1 MDTKDRNKQT
11 ADLKICSINIC
22 GVSERSQLVLDKYN
36 DENAFDILAVQE
48 TATGNP
54 DPNHLQLSNMSVIRD
69 SNKSANKGCAIFY
82 KDRYSLTS
90 LPEIAGISKNIDT
103 VWCLGVFDG
112 KRVIIGTAYVKLGYP
127 SGITELVAMLDKAK
141 SCAKV
146 LKACGVILCGDLNSR
161 HVLFGDRVTDAYG
174 KKLIEDLDHCS
185 YSILYPK
192 SPTFIAVNGAS
203 SVIDLFVV
211 SNNIESKFSCPETNV
226 EVELFS
232 GAPTC
237 FRGHVPVISSIDM
250 KIKPPPAGVE
260 KPCFD
265 NMDWGEWSKDLDA
278 QILKAVT
285 ASQEC
290 PCESWNLFQKSV
302 DTVSKRHAEK
312 KIVTCHSKPFWT
324 TELTELAEVLRKA
337 KKAWYKRNI
346 DGNRDKMTTAKF
358 AFDEARMRECKT
370 FILRKTATLNTAD
383 CHQFWK
389 EFKKLFGKKTN
400 NSIDS
405 LNNDSGG
412 LVTEPEEKEALLF
425 DTFFGG
431 KHLDESKFD
440 NHFMDKINDI
450 YEDIKARGFAEES
463 SAHPQAGAADKTD
476 LLSSLNSEVT
486 MEEICSSI
494 KSYEISG
501 KSVDQNQF
509 HPRMLKNLGPAALA
523 HLHKLFN
530 QCLDLGIWVWD
541 DAEVI
546 FLRKPD
552 KGSYADPA
560 AYRPISISSYPGK
573 VYERIMAARI
583 DLFMQLAGH
592 LDLDQEG
599 FFKGRNTIRYLNRLH
614 LGIKADIQ
622 KKLTVICLF
631 LDFEKAFDS
640 VPKKAL
646 IYKLYQLGIRGK
658 MLNLLDSFLFG
669 KKIKLRLT

>member
-1 MDTKDRNKQT
+1 
-11 ADLKICSINIC
+11 
-22 GVSERSQLVLDKYN
+22 
-36 DENAFDILAVQE
+36 
-48 TATGNP
+48 
-54 DPNHLQLSNMSVIRD
+54 
-69 SNKSANKGCAIFY
+69 
-82 KDRYSLTS
+82 
-90 LPEIAGISKNIDT
+90 
-103 VWCLGVFDG
+103 
-112 KRVIIGTAYVKLGYP
+112 
-127 SGITELVAMLDKAK
+127 
-141 SCAKV
+141 
-146 LKACGVILCGDLNSR
+146 
-161 HVLFGDRVTDAYG
+161 
-174 KKLIEDLDHCS
+174 
-185 YSILYPK
+185 
-192 SPTFIAVNGAS
+192 
-203 SVIDLFVV
+203 
-211 SNNIESKFSCPETNV
+211 
-226 EVELFS
+226 
-232 GAPTC
+232 
-237 FRGHVPVISSIDM
+237 
-250 KIKPPPAGVE
+250 
-260 KPCFD
+260 
-265 NMDWGEWSKDLDA
+265 
-278 QILKAVT
+278 
-285 ASQEC
+285 
-290 PCESWNLFQKSV
+290 
-302 DTVSKRHAEK
+302 
-312 KIVTCHSKPFWT
+312 
-324 TELTELAEVLRKA
+324 
-337 KKAWYKRNI
+337 
-346 DGNRDKMTTAKF
+346 
-358 AFDEARMRECKT
+358 MRECKT
-370 FILRKTATLNTAD
+370 FILRKTATLNTAE

-405 LNNDSGG
+405 LDNGSGG
-412 LVTEPEEKEALLF
+412 LVTETEEKEALMF

-440 NHFMDKINDI
+440 NSFMEEINDI
-450 YEDIKARGFAEES
+450 YEDIKARGFAEED
-463 SAHPQAGAADKTD
+463 ANKTD

-494 KSYEISG
+494 KSYEISC
-501 KSVDQNQF
+501 KCVDHNQF

-530 QCLDLGIWVWD
+530 QCFDLGIWVWD

-646 IYKLYQLGIRGK
+646 IYQLYQLGIRGK
-658 MLNLLDSFLFG
+658 MLKLLTASCLV
-669 KKIKLRLT
+669 KK